1 MKCEL
6 AKIRELELLGYG
18 DIKQN
23 QRVLRQNQGS
33 LVTSMSI
40 LAHVQRVEDDY
51 VKRLRQM
58 GFKLDEGILRLALRL
73 SKNDLESAASA
84 LRKEVED
91 QNEVS

>member
-6 AKIRELELLGYG
+6 AKIRELESLGYS
-18 DIKQN
+18 DVKQN

-33 LVTSMSI
+33 LVTSKSI
-40 LAHVQRVEDDY
+40 LAHVQRVEDDC

-73 SKNDLESAASA
+73 SKNDLECAASA
-84 LRKEVED
+84 LSKELDD